1 MKKLLILFVGILV
14 LASCS
19 NESVVAEEALV
30 AAEET
35 AETTTDSGLF
45 SREGVKVSV
54 CHKNGGEIVI
64 DEAALNTHIAH
75 GDAVDRD
82 GDGFYD
88 VENPCSQIDCD
99 DNAYSPD
106 NSCAPPEEIGDQ
118 YKGGL
123 VFYFF
128 VEGDAEYI
136 EGETHGLVCAL
147 SDYKTSVEWG
157 CNLDDLLRVP
167 NFYCDTDFDDCQD
180 FSRLDGPGADIGYGE
195 RNTISILLDCFD
207 HDAAK
212 AARSYGEEW
221 FLPSIQEL
229 NKMYVNKNTLEAV
242 EGFDAFSSY
251 YWSSTEGNYN
261 AAWAKDFNLV
271 LGNRQYVKASP
282 NVSVRAVRAF

>member
-82 GDGFYD
+82 GDGFFNID
-88 VENPCSQIDCD
+88 NPCSATD
-99 DNAYSPD
+99 DDDDDFYSTGVE
-106 NSCAPPEEIGDQ
+106 ATIGDLRA
-118 YKGGL
+118 GGV
-123 VFYFF
+123 VFY
-128 VEGDAEYI
+128 VALDDT
-136 EGETHGLVCAL
+136 THGLVCAL

-157 CNLDDLLRVP
+157 CNLDDLGVP
-167 NFYCDTDFDDCQD
+167 NIYCDTDFDNCQN
-180 FSRLDGPGADIGYGE
+180 FSPDGHGAYIGDGE
-195 RNTISILLDCFD
+195 RNTISILLDCSD
-207 HDAAK
+207 HDAAL

-229 NKMYVNKNTLEAV
+229 NEMYENKVALEEA
-242 EGFDAFSSY
+242 EGFDAFSRY
-251 YWSSTEGNYN
+251 YWSSTESSEFE
-261 AAWAKDFNLV
+261 AWGKDFE
-271 LGNRQYVKASP
+271 LGNRQWVKGNP
-282 NVSVRAVRAF
+282 LTVRAVRAF